1 MYVLFVMFSSGRDDD
16 DDDDDDDVICSTYG
30 VTPDRVNRPK
40 VISHTLNV

>member
-1 MYVLFVMFSSGRDDD
+1 MYYLLCLAVCCDDD